1 MKGFIKKL
9 AAAALCLGCGLLT
22 QPAWAQCAGGACGT
36 GGCGVGGCGVGGR
49 FTGDDGICRKCMD
62 PCWPER
68 YNFMAARSVI
78 QATNNQAY
86 NGHVLDQTVWNYMFE
101 IDPKSGKAGDRLN
114 AYGLAHLA
122 YLARRRPNPDPHVYL
137 QTAQD
142 IPYNQADDP
151 KKFVLARHD
160 LDQRRVKAVH
170 DFLQAQTACRNLGY
184 DFYVAVHDPAEVGIA
199 AIPVGG
205 NQPATLYRVFGSV
218 PQLYGN
224 FRGILPSSAGGGY
237 GSVGGGTGGGIGGG
251 TGGQQPGGAGSPG
264 SGGSGSTGGSY

>member
-1 MKGFIKKL
+1 MNGIIRG
-9 AAAALCLGCGLLT
+9 AALLAGFAAVLVAGCCT
-22 QPAWAQCAGGACGT
+22 T
-36 GGCGVGGCGVGGR
+36 GNCPPCGVGPGPDVKNLELYDR
-49 FTGDDGICRKCMD
+49 
-62 PCWPER
+62 CWPER
-68 YNFMAARSVI
+68 YQNLARREVNHAFAPQI
-78 QATNNQAY
+78 M

-101 IDPKSGKAGDRLN
+101 IDPKSGRAGDRLN
-114 AYGLAHLA
+114 AYGLSHLA

-151 KKFVLARHD
+151 TKFIMARTD
-160 LDQRRVKAVH
+160 LDHRRVKAVH

-224 FRGILPSSAGGGY
+224 FRGILPATAGGGY
-237 GSVGGGTGGGIGGG
+237 GTMGGGTGGGSGG
-251 TGGQQPGGAGSPG
+251 GGQQPGGAGSPG
-264 SGGSGSTGGSY
+264 AGGSGSTGGSY